1 MQFMANSVQY
11 VGVTV
16 KMFMFAKLESYSN
29 IRTFQPFIFDTLTD
43 ASKTNVLSGMD
54 FYVL

>member
-54 FYVL
+54 FYIS